1 MNFKYNS
8 SYMREQSGRTEAGND
23 RETGSVSQKCFRG
36 SENPKSLYWI
46 NFCLDYYLNG
56 IPFVLLEQFSRI
68 MRKRCSQIVAV
79 VREKRSVL
87 LVWIVWIIFH
97 SKVSS
102 QLKLIDL
109 TLFSSLIKKRAFDK
123 IDILLW
129 YSLEGT
135 IYSMRV

>member
-1 MNFKYNS
+1 M
-8 SYMREQSGRTEAGND
+8 
-23 RETGSVSQKCFRG
+23 
-36 SENPKSLYWI
+36 
-46 NFCLDYYLNG
+46 NG

-68 MRKRCSQIVAV
+68 KRKRCSQIVAV